1 MKVGAGTSLGCSRSA
16 ATLLAALCTLGAAFA
31 LAQPAAADDGTPA
44 ATATAVDTTGATGT
58 AAAADPS
65 STPAATDPSTTPT
78 TPTGDTAA
86 ASDPTAGTGTTAPST
101 PSATDDS
108 TTTTPTTPTGTTDP
122 TATATTPGTTTS
134 TTTPPAAGT
143 TTPTTPTSGDASTST
158 PTQSPPPA
166 APAQTQ
172 TQTQTIVVQVQ
183 APAPTPEPPTQSITI
198 TDLPEA
204 TSPPASAATPPP
216 SGPSTPVAAAVPAP
230 IVAQTP
236 VEPQMWK
243 HRAKPAPAARLVTRA
258 QAALTP
264 LDHAAVT
271 KLLAHSTL
279 VTTPTAPLAPSK
291 ADFVPQQG
299 VTLVPNSEVPV
310 ASSGADSLKMLA
322 PPRAPTWPPAP
333 STPSNDTPGSLG
345 GALNGPVGGAL
356 LLFAAIAAVL
366 SIIPPWFT
374 SRVTMAV
381 AAPVE
386 WRRRLSLE
394 RPG

>member
-1 MKVGAGTSLGCSRSA
+1 
-16 ATLLAALCTLGAAFA
+16 
-31 LAQPAAADDGTPA
+31 
-44 ATATAVDTTGATGT
+44 
-58 AAAADPS
+58 
-65 STPAATDPSTTPT
+65 
-78 TPTGDTAA
+78 
-86 ASDPTAGTGTTAPST
+86 
-101 PSATDDS
+101 
-108 TTTTPTTPTGTTDP
+108 
-122 TATATTPGTTTS
+122 
-134 TTTPPAAGT
+134 
-143 TTPTTPTSGDASTST
+143 
-158 PTQSPPPA
+158 
-166 APAQTQ
+166 
-172 TQTQTIVVQVQ
+172 VQVQ